1 MTVQIEVDEKL
12 VEKVDEVSFGLETNR
27 TVFVETALQEAVQ
40 KAQKTLEIKEKER
53 RAVEAYRKY
62 PVQPEE
68 FYVDEEQL
76 IEVWKDL

>member
-1 MTVQIEVDEKL
+1 MAVQIEVDEKL

-27 TVFVETALQEAVQ
+27 TVFVETALQEAIQ
-40 KAQKTLEIKEKER
+40 KARETIEIKEKER

-62 PVQPEE
+62 PVQPDE

-76 IEVWKDL
+76 IEAWKDL